1 MSQSLLQE
9 INGTQILIEEII
21 NIVNVSS
28 EQLNSKDGQIKNIR
42 EKMTTLVDK
51 TLPVL
56 NTTKSLL
63 NEIKLDDLTELK

>member
-56 NTTKSLL
+56 NTTKTLL
-63 NEIKLDDLTELK
+63 NEIKLDDLAELK